1 MRDDRT
7 RLLDI
12 LEAIENV
19 EKYLSRG
26 HDAFVNDELIR
37 VWIVHH
43 IQNIGEA
50 AANLSIDFREQ
61 YAQVPWARII
71 AMRNILVH
79 QYFGIDWQE
88 VWDTAVQDLPPLKT
102 QIQSILDELAERPGE
117 RDL

>member
-1 MRDDRT
+1 MRDQRT

-19 EKYLSRG
+19 EKYLARG
-26 HDAFVNDELIR
+26 HEAFAHDELVR
-37 VWIVHH
+37 VWIAHH
-43 IQNIGEA
+43 IQTIGEA
-50 AANLSIDFREQ
+50 AANLATDFREQ

-88 VWDTAVQDLPPLKT
+88 VWDTAVRDLPPLKT
-102 QIQSILDELAERPGE
+102 QIQSILDELDQIPGGKN
-117 RDL
+117 

>member
-19 EKYLSRG
+19 DKYLSRG
-26 HDAFVNDELIR
+26 HNAFLNDELIR

-50 AANLSIDFREQ
+50 AANVTIEFRKQ
-61 YAQVPWARII
+61 YLQVPWAQII
-71 AMRNILVH
+71 SMRNILVH

-88 VWDTAVQDLPPLKT
+88 VWDTAVGDLPQLKT
-102 QIQSILDELAERPGE
+102 QIQSILSELEESAGWTDR
-117 RDL
+117 